1 MNAIIDFLTSF
12 VEIFV
17 SLIEL
22 VVTLVSSI
30 LWLVTNLPQL
40 ISGVTAGFAYAPDFL
55 LPFLVTSVSILVV
68 LMLIRLL

>member
-17 SLIEL
+17 SLIEFF
-22 VVTLVSSI
+22 VTMVKSI
-30 LWLVTNLPQL
+30 VWLIGNLPQL

-55 LPFLVTSVSILVV
+55 MPFLVSSVSILVV
-68 LMLIRLL
+68 IMLIRLL